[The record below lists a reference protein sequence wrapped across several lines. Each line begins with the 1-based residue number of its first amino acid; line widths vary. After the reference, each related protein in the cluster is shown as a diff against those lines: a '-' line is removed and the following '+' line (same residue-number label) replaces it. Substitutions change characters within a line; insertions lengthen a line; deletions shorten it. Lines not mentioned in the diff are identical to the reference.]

1 MQGKY
6 LDQQL
11 LIMISSEEYERE
23 SSQNFLFAFLNCL
36 TMHMLQFLTLLSDK
50 KTNNYQ

>member
-11 LIMISSEEYERE
+11 LIMISFEEYERE
-23 SSQNFLFAFLNCL
+23 SSQNFLSTFLNCL
-36 TMHMLQFLTLLSDK
+36 TMDMFQFLTLLSDK
-50 KTNNYQ
+50 KTNTYQ